1 MNYEQK
7 ERILLFIVYR
17 LTFVAVAGIVTL
29 NHRTQPFIGMEVQT
43 FTIRNRLGLHARAA
57 ALLVKTANR
66 FVSEITIEK
75 DGLEVNG
82 KSIMGI
88 LMLAASRGSKIT
100 LKVEGKDAAQAI
112 KTLGDLIENKFG
124 EE

>member
-1 MNYEQK
+1 
-7 ERILLFIVYR
+7 
-17 LTFVAVAGIVTL
+17 
-29 NHRTQPFIGMEVQT
+29 MEIQT
-43 FTIRNRLGLHARAA
+43 FTIKNRLGLHARAA

-75 DGLEVNG
+75 DGVEVNG

-88 LMLAASRGSKIT
+88 LMLAASKGTKIT
-100 LKVEGKDAAQAI
+100 VKVNGKDSTQAVQV
-112 KTLGDLIENKFG
+112 LGKLIEDKFG